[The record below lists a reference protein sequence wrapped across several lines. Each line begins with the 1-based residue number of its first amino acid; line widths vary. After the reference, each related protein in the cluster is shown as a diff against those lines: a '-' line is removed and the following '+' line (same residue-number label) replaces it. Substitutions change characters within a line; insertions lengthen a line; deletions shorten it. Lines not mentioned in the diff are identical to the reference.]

1 MGDTETNKGVDSSSP
16 YYLHPSSN
24 TDRIISPV
32 VLRGNNY
39 NEWARSVRNAL
50 KANNKLG
57 FIDGSIQPPK
67 PTESTMYSPWVQVNS
82 MLGAWLHNTLDA
94 SIRSTVPITD
104 DVGDMWE
111 DIRQRFSVGN
121 GPRIH
126 ELTSQLTRLEQ
137 GGDSVVDYYGKIRMI
152 WDELACYSAPVCTCS
167 CKCGAKGALVKERED
182 QKVHQFLIGLDSSI
196 HGTVRS
202 QILMQ
207 EPLTP
212 LNTAFSKA
220 LTEERH
226 HSIVHQGDK
235 KAEAVGF
242 AVQSSARG
250 RGATPTKEGDKSRF
264 TGTCSHCKKVEH
276 DKDNC
281 FQLLGFPDWWYSENR
296 AAARGGGKYTRG
308 GRGNG
313 RGRGNV
319 ANAVGQSSGSTS
331 GQQIGAPDRNGV
343 QLSDAQW
350 HHLLGMLKPSQP
362 NDATPTHDGKYKA
375 TQWIIDT
382 GCSNHMTGNIS
393 LFESLYDVSPSPVG
407 LPNGNHTTA
416 IKEGKIVLSD
426 GLILKDVLYVPDL
439 NVNLIS
445 VSQLLATLNYFITVT
460 DKLCIIQDSNSR
472 TLIGAGEQCD
482 GVYWFKPTK
491 RIQTNQTTVV
501 GQQELWHRRL
511 GHPSRKVVSLLPF
524 ISCNKAYSASNDF
537 CDSKEPCVGIN
548 ELFHRQPQIVVDEN
562 DGDSG
567 VRGSCEGHEVEEDGH
582 ITTLLD
588 QQSPQP
594 GCGHRIR
601 TPSTRLKGY
610 ITNTIQTITPVI
622 VTSSSPPKRSSAFC
636 DGIVD
641 SLQHHSHVPKF
652 GSWDRDN
659 KRYTTEFENAR
670 KAKAAEK
677 MNPNDPEAIANG
689 TGGQEDS
696 IQDPPN
702 VDTDSK
708 ISTEK
713 QCEGEGNLG
722 HNQQGRNTYNC
733 QKSETKGV
741 GSMQDPLNVDSESKN
756 FTEKQ
761 QSEGNVSNKSTLSE
775 IASDKSNSDCS
786 PRQSVE
792 LSLKS
797 DRKKVT
803 GEESNSFSLSVQG
816 HYRQRSGIYT
826 SDESQL
832 NSDYTLKF
840 NGWQQHRRASVPK
853 FGDWDEMDPASG
865 EGFTVIFDKLKEE
878 KQIATANFLPVTA
891 QASTCFAV
899 YVQAE
904 VTDIDNKA
912 S

>member
-1 MGDTETNKGVDSSSP
+1 
-16 YYLHPSSN
+16 
-24 TDRIISPV
+24 
-32 VLRGNNY
+32 
-39 NEWARSVRNAL
+39 
-50 KANNKLG
+50 
-57 FIDGSIQPPK
+57 
-67 PTESTMYSPWVQVNS
+67 MYSLWVQVNS

-152 WDELACYSAPVCTCS
+152 WDELACYSAPACTCS

-207 EPLTP
+207 EPLPP

-226 HSIVHQGDK
+226 HSIVRQGDK

-250 RGATPTKEGDKSRF
+250 HGATPTKEGDKSRF
-264 TGTCSHCKKVEH
+264 TGTCSHCKKVGH

-460 DKLCIIQDSNSR
+460 DKLCIIQDRNSR

-491 RIQTNQTTVV
+491 RIQANQTTMV

-582 ITTLLD
+582 ITTLPV

-594 GCGHRIR
+594 GCGTNALPTQQHTQEQQAPQHGCGFDAPATVPLQQPLITPPPISEEPLGKGHRIR

-610 ITNTIQTITPVI
+610 ITNTIQTITPVT
-622 VTSSSPPKRSSAFC
+622 VTSSSPPKRSSGTPFPIAYFVNC
-636 DGIVD
+636 DKFSVKHRQFLAAVTTWVEPKSYSEAVKHPRWRNAMKDELAALERQGTWTLE
-641 SLQHHSHVPKF
+641 SL
-652 GSWDRDN
+652 
-659 KRYTTEFENAR
+659 
-670 KAKAAEK
+670 
-677 MNPNDPEAIANG
+677 
-689 TGGQEDS
+689 
-696 IQDPPN
+696 PPGK
-702 VDTDSK
+702 VA
-708 ISTEK
+708 
-713 QCEGEGNLG
+713 L
-722 HNQQGRNTYNC
+722 
-733 QKSETKGV
+733 
-741 GSMQDPLNVDSESKN
+741 GSMWVY
-756 FTEKQ
+756 
-761 QSEGNVSNKSTLSE
+761 KS
-775 IASDKSNSDCS
+775 
-786 PRQSVE
+786 
-792 LSLKS
+792 
-797 DRKKVT
+797 
-803 GEESNSFSLSVQG
+803 
-816 HYRQRSGIYT
+816 
-826 SDESQL
+826 
-832 NSDYTLKF
+832 
-840 NGWQQHRRASVPK
+840 
-853 FGDWDEMDPASG
+853 
-865 EGFTVIFDKLKEE
+865 KLKQDGSLERLKGRLVQPQGITQE
-878 KQIATANFLPVTA
+878 NTEDNSSPFSILQSSTVHGMLRFHDPRIKIPGKPFPFGPLFGLHMA
-891 QASTCFAV
+891 QDN
-899 YVQAE
+899 AE
-904 VTDIDNKA
+904 YYRRHP
-912 S
+912 

>member
-1 MGDTETNKGVDSSSP
+1 
-16 YYLHPSSN
+16 
-24 TDRIISPV
+24 
-32 VLRGNNY
+32 
-39 NEWARSVRNAL
+39 
-50 KANNKLG
+50 
-57 FIDGSIQPPK
+57 
-67 PTESTMYSPWVQVNS
+67 MYSPWVQVNS

-111 DIRQRFSVGN
+111 DIRQHFSVGN

-182 QKVHQFLIGLDSSI
+182 QK
-196 HGTVRS
+196 
-202 QILMQ
+202 
-207 EPLTP
+207 
-212 LNTAFSKA
+212 A

-226 HSIVHQGDK
+226 HSIVRHGDK

-264 TGTCSHCKKVEH
+264 TGTCSYCKKVGH

-426 GLILKDVLYVPDL
+426 GLILKNVLYVPDL

-460 DKLCIIQDSNSR
+460 DKLCIIQDRNSR

-567 VRGSCEGHEVEEDGH
+567 VRGSCEGHEQHTQEQQAPQHGCGFDAPATVPLQQPLITPPPISEEPLGK
-582 ITTLLD
+582 
-588 QQSPQP
+588 
-594 GCGHRIR
+594 GHRIR

-610 ITNTIQTITPVI
+610 ITNTIQTITPI
-622 VTSSSPPKRSSAFC
+622 TVTSSSPPKRSSGRHASRGPRAVP
-636 DGIVD
+636 DD
-641 SLQHHSHVPKF
+641 LQ
-652 GSWDRDN
+652 
-659 KRYTTEFENAR
+659 T
-670 KAKAAEK
+670 
-677 MNPNDPEAIANG
+677 
-689 TGGQEDS
+689 
-696 IQDPPN
+696 IQTNYIGD
-702 VDTDSK
+702 
-708 ISTEK
+708 
-713 QCEGEGNLG
+713 
-722 HNQQGRNTYNC
+722 H
-733 QKSETKGV
+733 
-741 GSMQDPLNVDSESKN
+741 
-756 FTEKQ
+756 
-761 QSEGNVSNKSTLSE
+761 
-775 IASDKSNSDCS
+775 
-786 PRQSVE
+786 
-792 LSLKS
+792 
-797 DRKKVT
+797 
-803 GEESNSFSLSVQG
+803 ESNSEPVTEDCND
-816 HYRQRSGIYT
+816 QRA
-826 SDESQL
+826 
-832 NSDYTLKF
+832 F
-840 NGWQQHRRASVPK
+840 NGFKGGPSSSQPIIKPPRLVEHCEVGITKMDTSQPSINLYAIEKVP
-853 FGDWDEMDPASG
+853 ETERVS
-865 EGFTVIFDKLKEE
+865 
-878 KQIATANFLPVTA
+878 
-891 QASTCFAV
+891 
-899 YVQAE
+899 
-904 VTDIDNKA
+904 KA
-912 S
+912 SNLVHGQRVDKMKLGEEVNMADDSNGVDKGSGGFLGPGSR